1 MKEYQVKVHDNGD
14 RFWYVNGKLHRENG
28 PACEYTSSRFW
39 VVDGKRHRTDG
50 PAVECTNGDRFWYV
64 NDKRH
69 RVDVPAREWANGSCE
84 WYINGKELTEQ
95 EFNNYTNRVQIVS
108 KKA

>member
-28 PACEYTSSRFW
+28 PAIEGVNGYRAWW
-39 VVDGKRHRTDG
+39 V
-50 PAVECTNGDRFWYV
+50 
-64 NDKRH
+64 
-69 RVDVPAREWANGSCE
+69 
-84 WYINGKELTEQ
+84 NGKELTEQ